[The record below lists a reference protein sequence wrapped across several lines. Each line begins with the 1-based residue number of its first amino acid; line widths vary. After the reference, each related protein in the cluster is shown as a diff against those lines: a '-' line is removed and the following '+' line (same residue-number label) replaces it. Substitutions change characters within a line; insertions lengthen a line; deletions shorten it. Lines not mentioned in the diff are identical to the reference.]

1 MRLPIKYLGYVRK
14 AFKDLEDEVEE
25 VQTKSSE
32 MITYCNLAF
41 LRREI
46 ELLHGL
52 NKPFCEGCKVQH
64 PSQNEHMGSEGCLS
78 DEPPCWEKQVDYFF
92 VEAMEAVKREDCEKL
107 AEKVSEKLALPLVK
121 PMIKQETADAKKLS
135 VIDSIRWVDEIYLMP

>member
-1 MRLPIKYLGYVRK
+1 
-14 AFKDLEDEVEE
+14 
-25 VQTKSSE
+25 
-32 MITYCNLAF
+32 MITYCHFAF

-52 NKPFCEGCKVQH
+52 NKPFCKVQH
-64 PSQNEHMGSEGCLS
+64 PSQNEPMGSEGCLS

-92 VEAMEAVKREDCEKL
+92 VEAMEAVNQADCEKL
-107 AEKVSEKLALPLVK
+107 SEKVSEKLALSLVK

-135 VIDSIRWVDEIYLMP
+135 VIDSIRWVDEIYLTALGLC